1 MSPGSYSSSGGGGG
15 GGDAEFR
22 SNSDV
27 DAASRYL
34 ADAMQDGGEVRR
46 RVERSS
52 TDEELGR
59 IAQAMVF
66 IIFLFL
72 SIYLSICLS
81 VSFANTQIHTYVH
94 TYIHGFFFTY

>member
-1 MSPGSYSSSGGGGG
+1 MSPGSYSSSG

-34 ADAMQDGGEVRR
+34 AEAMQGGGEVRR

-52 TDEELGR
+52 TDEELAR

-66 IIFLFL
+66 IVHASPIH
-72 SIYLSICLS
+72 LSICL
-81 VSFANTQIHTYVH
+81 ANIHTCEYTYVRIYTRVYIMAFV
-94 TYIHGFFFTY
+94 TY